1 MMSWHI
7 ITLEL
12 IFGMSF
18 VCSCGEKVDA
28 SGNAGTWES
37 ARSRILVHAVTC
49 FSFAVWLAVL
59 PLPVQA
65 RISYF
70 TIGSHR
76 LVAGS
81 GMDVS
86 KDQCS
91 HGRGSGK
98 ALVDVTSIPKAGTLD
113 YFRDLM
119 IWGAMDVAG
128 VRCAASAVRGPQKL
142 WTIAQVSSDFKPKL
156 DLVPVGWL
164 RENFHLVVPSF
175 AHPTVPLTRQ
185 ISSKS

>member
-18 VCSCGEKVDA
+18 VRSCGEKVDA

-81 GMDVS
+81 GMDVL
-86 KDQCS
+86 
-91 HGRGSGK
+91 R
-98 ALVDVTSIPKAGTLD
+98 TS
-113 YFRDLM
+113 
-119 IWGAMDVAG
+119 V
-128 VRCAASAVRGPQKL
+128 
-142 WTIAQVSSDFKPKL
+142 
-156 DLVPVGWL
+156 
-164 RENFHLVVPSF
+164 
-175 AHPTVPLTRQ
+175 PTVEAQGRRLSMLPRYLKRVHRIILGT
-185 ISSKS
+185 S